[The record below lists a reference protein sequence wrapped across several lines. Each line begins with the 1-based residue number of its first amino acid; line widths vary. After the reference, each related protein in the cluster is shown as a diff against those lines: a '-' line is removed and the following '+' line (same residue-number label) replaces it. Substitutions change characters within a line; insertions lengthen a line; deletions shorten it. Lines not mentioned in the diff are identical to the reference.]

1 MKKIYQRLSQS
12 AILLS
17 SMALFSVGQVS
28 QGQAQTAPALKV
40 SYKNTS
46 LSQSNCVS
54 RGLSLLRG
62 ASSATNVQ
70 VYGGYIVGAYAGT
83 TTMTISCVTSNRIVI
98 FNAAGV
104 DHQNTIDWVNWMQN
118 NF

>member
-12 AILLS
+12 AMLLS

-28 QGQAQTAPALKV
+28 QGQAQIAPALKIN
-40 SYKNTS
+40 YINTS
-46 LSQSNCVS
+46 LSQSSCVN
-54 RGLSLLRG
+54 RALSLLRG

-83 TTMTISCVTSNRIVI
+83 TTVTISCVTSNRIVF

-104 DHQNTIDWVNWMQN
+104 DHQNTIDWVDWMRN